1 LIKGIHNISIVIP
14 QFIVTGIAAL
24 IFAIFD
30 PQNASTLAH
39 RGDLVQAQTLVTN
52 GTDGK
57 VFPTNATE
65 SFERAVRS
73 IAVNLLEIRQEVEDS
88 TDVYQGSNSVVYIFR
103 FGGIAAMIAAVLAWR
118 LARDLRHR

>member
-1 LIKGIHNISIVIP
+1 VIP

-30 PQNASTLAH
+30 PQNASDLTH
-39 RGDLVQAQTLVTN
+39 RGAHVPAQTFVTN
-52 GTDGK
+52 STDGQA
-57 VFPTNATE
+57 FPMNATE
-65 SFERAVRS
+65 SFKRAARS
-73 IAVNLLEIRQEVEDS
+73 VAVNLLEIRQEMDDS
-88 TDVYQGSNSVVYIFR
+88 TEVYEGSNSIVYIFR